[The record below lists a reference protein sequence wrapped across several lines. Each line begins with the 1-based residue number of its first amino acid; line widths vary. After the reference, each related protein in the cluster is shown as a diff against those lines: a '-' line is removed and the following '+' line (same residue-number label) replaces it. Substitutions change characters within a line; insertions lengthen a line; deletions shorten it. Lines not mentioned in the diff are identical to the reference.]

1 MDDYKK
7 SIKYNAK
14 AKIQRMVNPKQQ
26 KVDSSDWTP
35 PEPLNADI
43 KTGMRPISRRAFK
56 RGGKVAAK
64 AEGKAAVKR
73 ADRKSG
79 GKVDRNRPMSV
90 DDFLNRDQKMAN
102 EVREGGDKHVG
113 GYKKGGRAKKYVGG
127 GMPYG
132 GGRPGIP
139 SAGGQV
145 SKLRQIA
152 GGGYKKGGK
161 VSKEEWEHS
170 KEDLKQDKKLAKKHG
185 MSMEAWEK
193 SKADEKHDKQQ
204 SPKGLKR
211 GGMAAEHKSMKADIA
226 KLKKKVGFGSSG
238 MTAEADAGTEAA
250 KKGGR
255 IKKQPGGSI
264 SAADQTALSRLAGQ
278 AAGNTYSGY
287 TDVQPGVQSARSRG
301 VTVIPKRPA
310 PQTVNREAK
319 GNYGNFPSE
328 EEMIDAI
335 NREGRAEQLE
345 YQMMMQ
351 RKAAEDEALRRYM
364 ARKHGG
370 RTARKEG
377 GRVKKGKTN
386 INITINAGPKVPPGA
401 MGLDMALAGGLPAG
415 APVPQMPSAAPTP
428 TPMPMGA
435 PSPMGGAPMP
445 PPMPMGAGAGPQP
458 PMPLPRKSGG
468 RVHMTAGAGSGEGRL
483 QKKEW
488 YGEKPRTG
496 RKTGGRANM
505 TAGAGSGE
513 GRLQKIDWYGKK
525 A

>member
-1 MDDYKK
+1 MNDYKK

-14 AKIQRMVNPKQQ
+14 AKIQRMVNPKQE

-35 PEPLNADI
+35 PEPLNADV
-43 KTGMRPISRRAFK
+43 KTGMRPISRRAYK
-56 RGGKVAAK
+56 RGGKVMEK

-132 GGRPGIP
+132 SGSNPNIP
-139 SAGGQV
+139 TSSGQT
-145 SKLRQIA
+145 SRMRQVV
-152 GGGYKKGGK
+152 GGGLKKGGR

-193 SKADEKHDKQQ
+193 SKLDEKHDKQQ

-211 GGMAAEHKSMKADIA
+211 GGMAAEHKSMKSDIA

-238 MTAEADAGTEAA
+238 MTAEADAGMAAMKSGGKAKRLHKQYGGDAEMLASMFNKASQQSGESFKRREA
-250 KKGGR
+250 GM
-255 IKKQPGGSI
+255 
-264 SAADQTALSRLAGQ
+264 DSR
-278 AAGNTYSGY
+278 
-287 TDVQPGVQSARSRG
+287 RSRPLTG
-301 VTVIPKRPA
+301 TA
-310 PQTVNREAK
+310 SQVNTRDK
-319 GNYGNFPSE
+319 GDYLDKATLRAMDENDARNKEQEENPFYGFTKEDWKNYY
-328 EEMIDAI
+328 
-335 NREGRAEQLE
+335 EG
-345 YQMMMQ
+345 
-351 RKAAEDEALRRYM
+351 
-364 ARKHGG
+364 RKHGG

-377 GRVKKGKTN
+377 GRVKKGKGKTN

-401 MGLDMALAGGLPAG
+401 MGLDAALAGGLPAG
-415 APVPQMPSAAPTP
+415 APVP
-428 TPMPMGA
+428 PMPPMA
-435 PSPMGGAPMP
+435 PPPPAAMGGAPMP

>member
-35 PEPLNADI
+35 PEPLNADV

-56 RGGKVAAK
+56 RGGKVMGK

-79 GKVDRNRPMSV
+79 GKVDRNRAMSV

-113 GYKKGGRAKKYVGG
+113 GYNKGGRAKKYVGG

-132 GGRPGIP
+132 SGRPGIP
-139 SAGGQV
+139 SSGGTV

-161 VSKEEWEHS
+161 VAKEEWEHS
-170 KEDLKQDKKLAKKHG
+170 KEDLAQDKKLAKKHG

-193 SKADEKHDKQQ
+193 SKLDEKHDKQQ
-204 SPKGLKR
+204 SAKGLKR
-211 GGMAAEHKSMKADIA
+211 GGKADKSDGA

-238 MTAEADAGTEAA
+238 MTEAA
-250 KKGGR
+250 DVGMAAMKKGGR
-255 IKKQPGGSI
+255 AKKQAGGSSQMQRNSVPAGVKVPAELSMYPNL
-264 SAADQTALSRLAGQ
+264 SAGRTTIRK
-278 AAGNTYSGY
+278 T
-287 TDVQPGVQSARSRG
+287 
-301 VTVIPKRPA
+301 PA
-310 PQTVNREAK
+310 ETQQTVNRSAK
-319 GNYGNFPSE
+319 GDREYTMSPSE
-328 EEMIDAI
+328 IREASEIARQAAISNKKRPAEYYEEMDAKDRI
-335 NREGRAEQLE
+335 LGGNYKKGGRA
-345 YQMMMQ
+345 
-351 RKAAEDEALRRYM
+351 
-364 ARKHGG
+364 ARKS
-370 RTARKEG
+370 G

-386 INITINAGPKVPPGA
+386 INITINAGPKPMPGA
-401 MGLDMALAGGLPAG
+401 MDIGAALAGGLPAG
-415 APVPQMPSAAPTP
+415 APVPQMPPMAPP
-428 TPMPMGA
+428 MPPMPMGA
-435 PSPMGGAPMP
+435 PDAMGGAPMP

-488 YGEKPRTG
+488 YGEKQRTG
-496 RKTGGRANM
+496 RKTGGRTNM
-505 TAGAGSGE
+505 TAGSGSGE
-513 GRLQKIDWYGKK
+513 GRLQKIDWYGDK